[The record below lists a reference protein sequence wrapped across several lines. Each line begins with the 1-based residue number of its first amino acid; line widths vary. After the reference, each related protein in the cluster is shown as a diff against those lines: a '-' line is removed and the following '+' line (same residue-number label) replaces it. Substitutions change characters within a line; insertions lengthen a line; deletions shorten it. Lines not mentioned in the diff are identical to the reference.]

1 VLVNICQRE
10 FFFLV
15 CGNAL
20 LIVPYSR
27 SVIVANVC
35 LSEAAKRN
43 VMSKYIRK
51 ALLSAFMVV
60 SITSLALGQQAPRGA
75 SEALRTGSGKLRLR
89 KLVGLGNKGRIFTP
103 SYTTD
108 VGRGIERSK
117 EWRSVLLTYD
127 TAPEWIDEM
136 LIQFYVLGMT
146 RDPETKRNV
155 YSLYKMAVWYL
166 DIAEGRNHMATVYLR
181 PAALE
186 RYGEPVAVAAVV
198 TLDGEVVAEI
208 SDESTK
214 LLPADWCN
222 NAKVTDSQATT
233 TRDGYLLDRSKSPWA
248 LINPD
253 DYEVIK

>member
-1 VLVNICQRE
+1 MI
-10 FFFLV
+10 
-15 CGNAL
+15 
-20 LIVPYSR
+20 
-27 SVIVANVC
+27 
-35 LSEAAKRN
+35 
-43 VMSKYIRK
+43 KYIWK

-60 SITSLALGQQAPRGA
+60 SITSLAFGQQAPRGA
-75 SEALRTGSGKLRLR
+75 SDAPNAGSGKLRVG
-89 KLVGLGNKGRIFTP
+89 KLVGLGNKARAFTP

-108 VGRGIERSK
+108 IGRGIGRAK

-127 TAPEWIDEM
+127 TAPEWIDEL

-146 RDPETKRNV
+146 RDPKTKQNV

-166 DIAEGRNHMATVYLR
+166 DIAEGRNHLATVYLR

-214 LLPADWCN
+214 LPADWWKN
-222 NAKVTDSQATT
+222 PKVTDSQATT

>member
-1 VLVNICQRE
+1 MI
-10 FFFLV
+10 
-15 CGNAL
+15 
-20 LIVPYSR
+20 
-27 SVIVANVC
+27 
-35 LSEAAKRN
+35 
-43 VMSKYIRK
+43 KYVRK
-51 ALLSAFMVV
+51 TLLSAFMVV
-60 SITSLALGQQAPRGA
+60 TITSLAFGQQAPRGTSA
-75 SEALRTGSGKLRLR
+75 ALRAGSGKLRLR
-89 KLVGLGNKGRIFTP
+89 KLVGLGNKGRVFTP
-103 SYTTD
+103 SYTSD
-108 VGRGIERSK
+108 IGRGIERAK

-146 RDPETKRNV
+146 RDPETKRSV
-155 YSLYKMAVWYL
+155 YSLYKTAVWYL

-198 TLDGEVVAEI
+198 TLDGKVVAEI

-214 LLPADWCN
+214 LPAAWWKN
-222 NAKVTDSQATT
+222 PLVTDSQATT